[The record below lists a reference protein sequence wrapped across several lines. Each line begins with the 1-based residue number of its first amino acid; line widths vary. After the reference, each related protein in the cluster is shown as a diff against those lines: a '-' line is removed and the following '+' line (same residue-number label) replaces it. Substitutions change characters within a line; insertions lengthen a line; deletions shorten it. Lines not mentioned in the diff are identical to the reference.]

1 MPEPEDLLSFGMIPE
16 FIGRLPVLTTFDP
29 LTEDE
34 LMLVL
39 TEPKNAMV
47 KQYNKLFAM
56 EGANL
61 TVTRDAL
68 RALAAQAVKKGTGA
82 RALRSLLERLMLDV
96 MYDLPSREDIA
107 DVTINRAVVEGRK
120 RSADPQEA
128 GSGRGVVLATVVLRG
143 VGGAL
148 RNRRTRSALFGDFRS
163 STTGQ
168 VLILH
173 ARYEITDHL
182 RGVMR
187 VGHFWLRGR
196 RS

>member
-16 FIGRLPVLTTFDP
+16 FVGRLPVLSSLEP
-29 LTEDE
+29 LTEEE
-34 LMLVL
+34 LMVVL

-107 DVTINRAVVEGRK
+107 DVTINRAVVEGR
-120 RSADPQEA
+120 RSP
-128 GSGRGVVLATVVLRG
+128 
-143 VGGAL
+143 
-148 RNRRTRSALFGDFRS
+148 
-163 STTGQ
+163 
-168 VLILH
+168 LIRKKQDQD
-173 ARYEITDHL
+173 AA
-182 RGVMR
+182 
-187 VGHFWLRGR
+187 
-196 RS
+196 

>member
-1 MPEPEDLLSFGMIPE
+1 MIPE
-16 FIGRLPVLTTFDP
+16 FIGRLPVLTTFEP

-61 TVTRDAL
+61 TITRDAL

-82 RALRSLLERLMLDV
+82 RALRSLLERIMLDV

-107 DVTINRAVVEGRK
+107 DVTINRAVVEGR
-120 RSADPQEA
+120 
-128 GSGRGVVLATVVLRG
+128 
-143 VGGAL
+143 
-148 RNRRTRSALFGDFRS
+148 RRR
-163 STTGQ
+163 
-168 VLILH
+168 
-173 ARYEITDHL
+173 
-182 RGVMR
+182 
-187 VGHFWLRGR
+187 
-196 RS
+196 

>member
-1 MPEPEDLLSFGMIPE
+1 
-16 FIGRLPVLTTFDP
+16 
-29 LTEDE
+29 
-34 LMLVL
+34 MLIL

-68 RALAAQAVKKGTGA
+68 RTLAAQAVKKGTGA

-120 RSADPQEA
+120 GPLVRKKQDQDAA
-128 GSGRGVVLATVVLRG
+128 
-143 VGGAL
+143 
-148 RNRRTRSALFGDFRS
+148 
-163 STTGQ
+163 
-168 VLILH
+168 
-173 ARYEITDHL
+173 
-182 RGVMR
+182 
-187 VGHFWLRGR
+187 
-196 RS
+196 